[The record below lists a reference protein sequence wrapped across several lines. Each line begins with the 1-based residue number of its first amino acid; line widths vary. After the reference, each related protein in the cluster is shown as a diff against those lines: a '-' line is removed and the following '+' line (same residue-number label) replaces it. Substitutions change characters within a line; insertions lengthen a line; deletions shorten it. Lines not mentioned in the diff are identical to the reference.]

1 MEKKL
6 VNFRLSPELIEQLEE
21 LSTKTGKTKTDL
33 VEQALKCLF
42 RQENQIKEEIELY
55 QKENEQLKIALQIL
69 KERELSLEE
78 LKNTY
83 ERFLLEK
90 DKRLD
95 DLQKRIEEL
104 KERIEELK
112 QKQGKKRFWKF
123 WK

>member
-33 VEQALKCLF
+33 VERALKCLF

-69 KERELSLEE
+69 KEREESLEE

-95 DLQKRIEEL
+95 DLQKRIDEL

-112 QKQGKKRFWKF
+112 QKQDKKRFWKF